1 MPDDAGIPDP
11 TTGHIT
17 MPPLLNLS
25 SQAIVPYGLYLLDD
39 GVNQFI
45 WVGRD
50 TVPALLGDVF
60 GVEDRTQLK
69 QGKTSLP
76 VIDNDFSE
84 RVRAVVEKSGDHKSK
99 GVGSITQPSL
109 YVIKEDGEPSLKL
122 WAQTLLVEDRADQG
136 ESIVQWISKLREKV
150 CSTKEICLGRMIAN
164 QLFLG
169 CSIDASTILCQNVA
183 CNDWNWIGR
192 CEQHGWANE
201 CKEHSRSRSFGQRRA
216 HNRHIRIAP
225 PKLPLLC

>member
-17 MPPLLNLS
+17 MPPLLNLT
-25 SQAIVPYGLYLLDD
+25 SQSIVPYGLYLLDD
-39 GVNQFI
+39 GVNQFL

-69 QGKTSLP
+69 QGKASLP
-76 VIDNDFSE
+76 VIDNDFNE

-99 GVGSITQPSL
+99 GVGSIVQPSL
-109 YVIKEDGEPSLKL
+109 YIIKEDGEPSLKL

-150 CSTKEICLGRMIAN
+150 S
-164 QLFLG
+164 
-169 CSIDASTILCQNVA
+169 
-183 CNDWNWIGR
+183 
-192 CEQHGWANE
+192 
-201 CKEHSRSRSFGQRRA
+201 
-216 HNRHIRIAP
+216 
-225 PKLPLLC
+225 